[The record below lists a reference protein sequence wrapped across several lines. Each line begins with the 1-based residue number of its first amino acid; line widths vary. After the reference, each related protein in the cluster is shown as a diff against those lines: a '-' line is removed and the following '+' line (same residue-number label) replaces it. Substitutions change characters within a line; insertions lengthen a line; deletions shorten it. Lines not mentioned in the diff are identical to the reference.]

1 MRQQLPDLAV
11 GLRRQPF
18 EHILE
23 IRKGLVAVEPRG
35 LDQAHDRSGTLA
47 RPQAPGEQPIL
58 ALMPTF
64 A

>member
-1 MRQQLPDLAV
+1 MRQQFPDPAV

-18 EHILE
+18 EHVLQ

-47 RPQAPGEQPIL
+47 RPQATREEPVLPIMQRL
-58 ALMPTF
+58 A
-64 A
+64 